1 MVASTVQEGT
11 APFHYASLPQP
22 AQTWYRVYG
31 DIKAGTPLVVLHGG
45 PGFCHNY
52 MLPLAALAS
61 GRSVILYD
69 QIGNGLSS
77 HYLEKRGDQGFWT
90 VDLFIAELE
99 NLLRYLGIAGH
110 FDLLGHSWGGMM
122 GMDFAARQPAGLRRL
137 ILSNAPASVA
147 LWLES
152 VNRLRASL
160 PQKIQDTLQK
170 CEAEGR
176 LDSKD
181 YENATVEFLSRF
193 CCRTQPWPEEL
204 MQSLVWTTEKDPTV
218 ASTMYVA
225 QLPEF
230 FLRQPLYSVFS
241 TMPRANG
248 SRLGPSEFWVE
259 GSLKDW
265 SALDHIHR
273 IQVPTLVIN
282 GKYDEAQDSA
292 VEPLFWGIDK
302 VKWITLSEG
311 SHCPQFDDREKYL
324 QVVDEFLGRA

>member
-22 AQTWYRVYG
+22 AQTWYRIYG

-61 GRSVILYD
+61 DRAVILYD

-77 HYLEKRGDQGFWT
+77 HYLEKRGDQEFWT

-99 NLLRYLGIAGH
+99 NLLQHLGIAGH

-137 ILSNAPASVA
+137 ILSNSPASVA

-152 VNRLRASL
+152 VNRLRATL
-160 PQKIQDTLQK
+160 PQEIQDTLQK

-176 LDSKD
+176 LDSKE
-181 YENATVEFLSRF
+181 YEDATVEFLSRF

-204 MQSLVWTTEKDPTV
+204 MQSLVWTTEKDSTV
-218 ASTMYVA
+218 AASM
-225 QLPEF
+225 
-230 FLRQPLYSVFS
+230 
-241 TMPRANG
+241 
-248 SRLGPSEFWVE
+248 LGPSEFWVE
-259 GSLKDW
+259 GSLKNW
-265 SALDHIHR
+265 SALDRIHR

-282 GKYDEAQDSA
+282 CKYDEAQDSA

-302 VKWITLSEG
+302 VKWITLSDG

>member
-1 MVASTVQEGT
+1 MVASTIQEGT
-11 APFHYASLPQP
+11 APFHYDSLPKP

-61 GRSVILYD
+61 DRAVILYD

-77 HYLEKRGDQGFWT
+77 HYPEKRGDQGFWT

-99 NLLRYLGIAGH
+99 NLLQHLGIAGQ

-152 VNRLRASL
+152 VNRLRATL
-160 PQKIQDTLQK
+160 PQEIQDTLQK

-176 LDSKD
+176 LDSKE

-204 MQSLVWTTEKDPTV
+204 MQSLVWTTEKDSTV
-218 ASTMYVA
+218 ASSM
-225 QLPEF
+225 
-230 FLRQPLYSVFS
+230 
-241 TMPRANG
+241 
-248 SRLGPSEFWVE
+248 
-259 GSLKDW
+259 
-265 SALDHIHR
+265 
-273 IQVPTLVIN
+273 
-282 GKYDEAQDSA
+282 
-292 VEPLFWGIDK
+292 
-302 VKWITLSEG
+302 
-311 SHCPQFDDREKYL
+311 
-324 QVVDEFLGRA
+324 

>member
-160 PQKIQDTLQK
+160 PQEIQDTLQK

-204 MQSLVWTTEKDPTV
+204 MQSLVWTTEKDSTV
-218 ASTMYVA
+218 ASTM
-225 QLPEF
+225 
-230 FLRQPLYSVFS
+230 
-241 TMPRANG
+241 
-248 SRLGPSEFWVE
+248 LGPSEFWVE

>member
-1 MVASTVQEGT
+1 MAASTVQEGT

-77 HYLEKRGDQGFWT
+77 HYLEIRGDQGFWT

-99 NLLRYLGIAGH
+99 NLLRHLGIAGH

-160 PQKIQDTLQK
+160 PQEIQDTLQK

-204 MQSLVWTTEKDPTV
+204 MQSLVWTTEKDSTV
-218 ASTMYVA
+218 ASTM
-225 QLPEF
+225 
-230 FLRQPLYSVFS
+230 
-241 TMPRANG
+241 
-248 SRLGPSEFWVE
+248 LGPSEFWVE

-282 GKYDEAQDSA
+282 GRYDEAQDSA

>member
-218 ASTMYVA
+218 ASTM
-225 QLPEF
+225 
-230 FLRQPLYSVFS
+230 
-241 TMPRANG
+241 
-248 SRLGPSEFWVE
+248 LGPSEFWVE

>member
-31 DIKAGTPLVVLHGG
+31 DIKTGTPLVVLHGG

-99 NLLRYLGIAGH
+99 NLLQHLGIAGH

-160 PQKIQDTLQK
+160 PQEIQDTLQK

-204 MQSLVWTTEKDPTV
+204 MQSLVWTTEKDSTV
-218 ASTMYVA
+218 ASTM
-225 QLPEF
+225 
-230 FLRQPLYSVFS
+230 
-241 TMPRANG
+241 
-248 SRLGPSEFWVE
+248 LGPSEFWVE

>member
-1 MVASTVQEGT
+1 MAASTVQEGT

-99 NLLRYLGIAGH
+99 NLLRHLGIAGH

-160 PQKIQDTLQK
+160 PQEIQDTLQK

-204 MQSLVWTTEKDPTV
+204 MQSLVWTTEKDSTV
-218 ASTMYVA
+218 ASTM
-225 QLPEF
+225 
-230 FLRQPLYSVFS
+230 
-241 TMPRANG
+241 
-248 SRLGPSEFWVE
+248 LGPSEFWVE

-282 GKYDEAQDSA
+282 GRYDEAQDSA

>member
-218 ASTMYVA
+218 ASTM
-225 QLPEF
+225 
-230 FLRQPLYSVFS
+230 
-241 TMPRANG
+241 
-248 SRLGPSEFWVE
+248 LGPSEFWVE

-324 QVVDEFLGRA
+324 QVVDEFLGRP

>member
-1 MVASTVQEGT
+1 MVASTIQEGT
-11 APFHYASLPQP
+11 APFHYDSLPKP

-61 GRSVILYD
+61 DRAVILYD

-77 HYLEKRGDQGFWT
+77 HYPEKRGDQGFWT

-99 NLLRYLGIAGH
+99 NLLQHLGIAGQ

-137 ILSNAPASVA
+137 ILSNSPASVA

-152 VNRLRASL
+152 VNRLRATL
-160 PQKIQDTLQK
+160 PQEIQDTLQK

-176 LDSKD
+176 LDSKE
-181 YENATVEFLSRF
+181 YEDATVEFLSRF

-204 MQSLVWTTEKDPTV
+204 MQSLVWTTEKDSTV
-218 ASTMYVA
+218 AASMYVA
-225 QLPEF
+225 HFPEF
-230 FLRQPLYSVFS
+230 FLRLPLYTVFS
-241 TMPRANG
+241 IMPRANG

-265 SALDHIHR
+265 SALDRIHR

-324 QVVDEFLGRA
+324 QVVDGFLSRA